1 MWILGK
7 RILVNINKVDT
18 IYAAED
24 ITGDYFIICAK
35 INNTDIH
42 LARVNTEEEAT
53 NFLKRLYKTLGGGVD
68 VRDYQPTG
76 N

>member
-7 RILVNINKVDT
+7 RILVNINRV
-18 IYAAED
+18 
-24 ITGDYFIICAK
+24 
-35 INNTDIH
+35 DIH

-76 N
+76 D

>member
-1 MWILGK
+1 MNVFVIEV
-7 RILVNINKVDT
+7 RDERDFSVEHI
-18 IYAAED
+18 AED
-24 ITGDYFIICAK
+24 ITGDYFTICAK

-76 N
+76 D